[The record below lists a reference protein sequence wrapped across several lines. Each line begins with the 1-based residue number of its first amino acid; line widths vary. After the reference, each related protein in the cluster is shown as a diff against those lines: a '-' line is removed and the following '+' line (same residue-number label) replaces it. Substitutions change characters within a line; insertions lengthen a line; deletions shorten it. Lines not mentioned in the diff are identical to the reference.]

1 MINRNGDN
9 EREKI
14 DITNMSNKDV
24 TLIILRGLVHKG
36 EINKA
41 EDILFEELEKDS
53 SIDMYTIGVEFYNM
67 LLEKSEKELGDA
79 NFSREEIEQGL
90 KDIKRYRGLV

>member
-1 MINRNGDN
+1 MINRNGDT

-14 DITNMSNKDV
+14 DITNMGNKDV
-24 TLIILRGLVHKG
+24 TLIILRRLVHSG
-36 EINKA
+36 EFNKA

-53 SIDMYTIGVEFYNM
+53 SVDMYNVGVEFYNM
-67 LLEKSEKELGDA
+67 LLEKNDKELEEG

-90 KDIKRYRGLV
+90 KDIKKYL